1 MKNFLR
7 LIRPANLLI
16 IAATMYSLAWYFDSI
31 FLLSDKKSYIA
42 SLDFFL
48 LVFSTVLIAAA
59 GNIINDYFDIK
70 ADRINRPERIIISK
84 HIKRRWAILL
94 HWLINFIAFTIAIYL
109 SYRNKTFW
117 YVFIHLLSINLL
129 WYYSMQLKRTLV
141 VGNIIIALL
150 TALVPIL
157 VGIFYN
163 QQVEAN
169 ELTNTFPFLLNNTY
183 QYPIYLGFSLGIFAF
198 ILNWTRE
205 IIKDIEDIKGDK
217 IIKARTIPIV
227 WGVRNTKGISLVLM
241 LVTIGLTFLLF
252 AGREYIIDLMA
263 FLPLVLSALSIIITF
278 ILLLKANTKSQFK
291 TSHGWVKITMIF
303 GLLLPLYWAIMI
315 HYF

>member
-1 MKNFLR
+1 MIYLFR

-31 FLLSDKKSYIA
+31 FLESNKQSFLF

-48 LVFSTVLIAAA
+48 LVFSTVLIAGA
-59 GNIINDYFDIK
+59 GNIINDYFDIR
-70 ADRINRPERIIISK
+70 ADRINRPDRIIISK

-94 HWLINFIAFTIAIYL
+94 HWIINFFAFTIAVYL
-109 SYRNKTFW
+109 SYRNDTFW

-141 VGNIIIALL
+141 VGNIIIAIL

-163 QQVEAN
+163 QQVGEN
-169 ELTNTFPFLLNNTY
+169 ELTNTFPFSLISSH
-183 QYPIYLGFSLGIFAF
+183 QYPIYLGFSLGVFAF

-205 IIKDIEDIKGDK
+205 IIKDIEDMKGDK
-217 IIKARTIPIV
+217 VIKARTIPIV
-227 WGVRNTKGISLVLM
+227 WGVHKTKGMSLTLM
-241 LVTIGLTFLLF
+241 LIIIGLSFLLI
-252 AGREYIIDLMA
+252 AGRNYIIDLKA
-263 FLPLVLSALSIIITF
+263 FSPLILSAISIIITF
-278 ILLLKANTKSQFK
+278 ILLFKAKTRSQFK
-291 TSHGWVKITMIF
+291 RSHGWVKITMIF

-315 HYF
+315 NYF

>member
-1 MKNFLR
+1 MIYLFR

-16 IAATMYSLAWYFDSI
+16 IAATMYSLGWYFDSI
-31 FLLSDKKSYIA
+31 FAVSNKASYLF
-42 SLDFFL
+42 SFDFLL
-48 LVFSTVLIAAA
+48 LVFSTVLIAGA
-59 GNIINDYFDIK
+59 GNIINDYFDIR
-70 ADRINRPERIIISK
+70 ADRINRPDRIIISK

-94 HWLINFIAFTIAIYL
+94 HWVINFFAFTIAVYL
-109 SYRNKTFW
+109 SYRNDTFW

-141 VGNIIIALL
+141 IGNIIIAVL

-163 QQVEAN
+163 QQVGAD
-169 ELTNTFPFLLNNTY
+169 ELTYTFPFTLNSTNH
-183 QYPIYLGFSLGIFAF
+183 YPIYLGFGIGIFAF

-217 IIKARTIPIV
+217 VIKARTIPIV
-227 WGVRNTKGISLVLM
+227 WGVRKTKGMSMMLM
-241 LVTIGLTFLLF
+241 LVTIGLSILLI
-252 AGREYIIDLMA
+252 ASRKYILDLMA
-263 FLPLVLSALSIIITF
+263 FSPLILSAISIVITF
-278 ILLLKANTKSQFK
+278 ILLFNAKTKSQFK
-291 TSHGWVKITMIF
+291 RSHGWVKITMIF

>member
-1 MKNFLR
+1 MKYFIR

-31 FLLSDKKSYIA
+31 FLSSGKQSY
-42 SLDFFL
+42 LGTFDFFL

-70 ADRINRPERIIISK
+70 ADRVNRPNRIIISK

-94 HWLINFIAFTIAIYL
+94 HWVINFVAFALAIYL
-109 SYRNKTFW
+109 SYRNSTFW

-141 VGNIIIALL
+141 VGNIIIAVL

-157 VGIFYN
+157 VRIFYS
-163 QQVEAN
+163 QQVDGN
-169 ELTNTFPFLLNNTY
+169 ELTYTFPFTLNSAY

-217 IIKARTIPIV
+217 MIKARTIPII
-227 WGVRNTKGISLVLM
+227 WGVRKTKGMSMTLM
-241 LVTIGLTFLLF
+241 LITIGLSFFLF
-252 AGREYIIDLMA
+252 AGRNYIIDYIA
-263 FLPLVLSALSIIITF
+263 FSPLILSAVSIIITF
-278 ILLLKANTKSQFK
+278 ILLFKAKTKSQFK
-291 TSHGWVKITMIF
+291 RSHGWVKITMIF

>member
-1 MKNFLR
+1 MSYFFR

-31 FLLSDKKSYIA
+31 FLLSDKQSYLA
-42 SLDFFL
+42 SIDFFL

-70 ADRINRPERIIISK
+70 ADRVNRPERIIISK

-94 HWLINFIAFTIAIYL
+94 HWMINLVAFTIAIYL
-109 SYRNKTFW
+109 SYRNNTFW

-141 VGNIIIALL
+141 IGNIVIALL

-163 QQVEAN
+163 QQVHGN
-169 ELTNTFPFLLNNTY
+169 ELTNTFPFDLFNTH

-217 IIKARTIPIV
+217 MIKARTIPII
-227 WGVRNTKGISLVLM
+227 WGIRKTKGISMTLM
-241 LVTIGLTFLLF
+241 LITIGLSFFLL

-263 FLPLVLSALSIIITF
+263 FLPMALSALSIIVTF
-278 ILLLKANTKSQFK
+278 LLLYNAKTKSQFK
-291 TSHGWVKITMIF
+291 RSHGWVKITMIF

>member
-1 MKNFLR
+1 MRYFFR

-31 FLLSDKKSYIA
+31 FLLSDKQSHLA

-48 LVFSTVLIAAA
+48 LVFSTVLIAGA

-70 ADRINRPERIIISK
+70 ADRVNRPDRIIISK

-94 HWLINFIAFTIAIYL
+94 HWMINLVAFTIAIYL
-109 SYRNKTFW
+109 SYRNNTFW

-141 VGNIIIALL
+141 IGNIVIALL

-163 QQVEAN
+163 QQVQGN
-169 ELTNTFPFLLNNTY
+169 ELTNTFPFDLFNTH

-205 IIKDIEDIKGDK
+205 IIKDIEDIEGDK
-217 IIKARTIPIV
+217 MIKARTIPIV
-227 WGVRNTKGISLVLM
+227 WGVRNTKGMSLALM
-241 LVTIGLTFLLF
+241 LITMGLSFLLF
-252 AGREYIIDLMA
+252 AGRNHIIDLMA
-263 FLPLVLSALSIIITF
+263 FLPLVLSAFSIIITF
-278 ILLLKANTKSQFK
+278 IMLFRAKTKSEFK
-291 TSHGWVKITMIF
+291 RSHDWVKITMIF
-303 GLLLPLYWAIMI
+303 GLLLPLYWAVMI

>member
-31 FLLSDKKSYIA
+31 FLLSDKKSYITT
-42 SLDFFL
+42 LDFFL

-70 ADRINRPERIIISK
+70 ADRVNRPERIIISK

-94 HWLINFIAFTIAIYL
+94 HWIINFIAFTIAIYL
-109 SYRNKTFW
+109 SYRNDTFW

-141 VGNIIIALL
+141 IGNIVIALL

-163 QQVEAN
+163 QQVGASD
-169 ELTNTFPFLLNNTY
+169 LHFTFPFALNNVY

-217 IIKARTIPIV
+217 MIKARTIPIV
-227 WGVRNTKGISLVLM
+227 WGIRNTKGMSLTLM
-241 LVTIGLTFLLF
+241 LITIGLSFLLI

-263 FLPLVLSALSIIITF
+263 FLPLVLSAFSIIITF
-278 ILLLKANTKSQFK
+278 ILLFKAKTKSQFK
-291 TSHGWVKITMIF
+291 RSHGWVKTTMIF

>member
-1 MKNFLR
+1 MKYLFR

-31 FLLSDKKSYIA
+31 FIESDKSAYLFT
-42 SLDFFL
+42 LDFFL
-48 LVFSTVLIAAA
+48 LVFSTVLIAGA
-59 GNIINDYFDIK
+59 GNIINDYFDIR
-70 ADRINRPERIIISK
+70 ADRVNRPERIIISK

-94 HWLINFIAFTIAIYL
+94 HWVINFIAFTIAVYL
-109 SYRNKTFW
+109 SYRNDTFW

-141 VGNIIIALL
+141 IGNIIIALL

-163 QQVEAN
+163 QQVGAD
-169 ELTNTFPFLLNNTY
+169 ELSYTFPFDLNSTY
-183 QYPIYLGFSLGIFAF
+183 HYPIYLGFGLGVFAF

-217 IIKARTIPIV
+217 ILKARTIPIV
-227 WGVRNTKGISLVLM
+227 WGIRKTKGMSMTLM
-241 LVTIGLTFLLF
+241 LITIGLSFFLFLS
-252 AGREYIIDLMA
+252 RSYIIDLNA
-263 FLPLVLSALSIIITF
+263 FSPLVLSALSIIITF
-278 ILLLKANTKSQFK
+278 ILLFNAKTKSQFRK
-291 TSHGWVKITMIF
+291 CHGWVKITMIF

>member
-1 MKNFLR
+1 MIYFLR

-31 FLLSDKKSYIA
+31 FLLSDKQSYIGT
-42 SLDFFL
+42 LDFFL

-70 ADRINRPERIIISK
+70 TDRVNRPERIIISK

-94 HWLINFIAFTIAIYL
+94 HWIINFVAFTIAIYL
-109 SYRNKTFW
+109 SYRNDTFW

-141 VGNIIIALL
+141 IGNIIIALL

-163 QQVEAN
+163 QQVDGN
-169 ELTNTFPFLLNNTY
+169 ELKNTFPFLLDNTY

-205 IIKDIEDIKGDK
+205 IIKDIEDMKGDK
-217 IIKARTIPIV
+217 MIKARTIPIV
-227 WGVRNTKGISLVLM
+227 LGVRKTKSVSMILM
-241 LVTIGLTFLLF
+241 LITIGLSILLF
-252 AGREYIIDLMA
+252 SCEKYIIDLIA
-263 FLPLVLSALSIIITF
+263 FLPLALSALSIIITF
-278 ILLLKANTKSQFK
+278 LLLYKAKTKSQFK
-291 TSHGWVKITMIF
+291 RSHGWVKITMIF
-303 GLLLPLYWAIMI
+303 GLLLPLYWVIMI